1 MGLLLLLKVSLVLLV
16 TLAAARLLNRAPAAT
31 RHGLWSIAFGSL
43 LLLAPLAAMLPALHV
58 PLPAGWETPA
68 PPRVTSLSGWNTVSQ
83 SSNWATHFPPNA
95 SEISAPIE
103 NVSVSQQ
110 ARGTLN
116 WPSLSTLFFT
126 AWLIGMTAAVV
137 TVLLSLLRVRRLVR
151 TAETVSDQTWQDA
164 AATIGAQLGVRH
176 PVRLLVSADVSTP
189 MAGGVWRPAIFL
201 PRSATSWS
209 PEHRDLVLAHELAH
223 LAGRDPLRHLMT
235 RFALACYW
243 FHPLAWLA
251 AREAAMAREQA
262 CDEKVLS
269 MGARPSAYARV
280 LLDLAESLCVKPH
293 ARLLG
298 ALPMVHRSHLEKRLM
313 AILNGEARPSTRR
326 IVVGPAVGIAL
337 LTLSVA
343 AAQPFDQAQGRPFD
357 NAQGG
362 PEIQPAP
369 VAKVQGAPVGGVQ
382 GGQVGGVQGGAVGG
396 VQGAIRRVQG
406 TPIDKAQGE
415 PVGVVQG
422 TPFGTVQGT
431 PFGLVQG
438 TPFGAVQGVPFGV
451 AQGVPMGAIAQFA
464 QDHAR
469 PFAET
474 YARPFAETYGRA
486 FVDSLQAAPGRDSAC
501 WSDGYRGNFIGS
513 SSSRQVGGRTVI
525 YDQVGWRDGDRVIQ
539 RMFGDLRLC
548 MLAEGAGDRTNLER
562 PSQWIGRARRVVLEA
577 HRGGTVQRLEF
588 NGTNPTWQVGGAT
601 RDFDSAA
608 QTWRDRML
616 AVLDT
621 TWELSTLRGEVS
633 SLRGQISSIQGQ
645 RSSLQGEISSLQG
658 TVSSMQGRI
667 SSILGQESSLLG
679 QISSIQGHVSS
690 LQGAISSQQGAISS
704 LNSSRYNADA
714 AERTRIASRIAEHNA
729 QIARIER
736 EIRDYDA
743 ERRIAAV
750 QKEID
755 SLDTEAKVAVIER
768 QIRDFDLKGK
778 VAAVQRRIAD
788 LDVDG
793 QVARIERQIDS
804 LDADRRARQL
814 DDRLDGELNRLN
826 SAIAAIR

>member
-1 MGLLLLLKVSLVLLV
+1 MGPLLLLKVSLVLGV
-16 TLAAARLLNRAPAAT
+16 TLVAARLLNRAPAAT

-58 PLPAGWETPA
+58 PVPAGWETPV
-68 PPRVTSLSGWNTVSQ
+68 PPRVTASSGWNTVSQ

-95 SEISAPIE
+95 TEISAPFE

-110 ARGTLN
+110 ARRSAN
-116 WPSLSTLFFT
+116 WPSLSTLFLI
-126 AWLIGMTAAVV
+126 AWLTGMTAAVV
-137 TVLLSLLRVRRLVR
+137 TVFLSLLRVRRLVR
-151 TAETVSDQTWQDA
+151 TAETVSDETWQDA

-176 PVRLLVSADVSTP
+176 PVRLLVSDDVSTP

-201 PRSATSWS
+201 PRSATSWT

-313 AILNGEARPSTRR
+313 AILNGEARPTTRR
-326 IVVGPAVGIAL
+326 LILGPATGIAL

-343 AAQPFDQAQGRPFD
+343 AAQPFDDAQGK
-357 NAQGG
+357 
-362 PEIQPAP
+362 PEVQAAPAG
-369 VAKVQGAPVGGVQ
+369 KVQGAPVGGVQ
-382 GGQVGGVQGGAVGG
+382 GAPIGGVQGGQVGGVYGARV
-396 VQGAIRRVQG
+396 VQGEPFGAVQG
-406 TPIDKAQGE
+406 TPFDKAQGE
-415 PVGVVQG
+415 PVGVVR
-422 TPFGTVQGT
+422 
-431 PFGLVQG
+431 G
-438 TPFGAVQGVPFGV
+438 TPFGAVQGTPFGV

-464 QDHAR
+464 EEHAK
-469 PFAET
+469 
-474 YARPFAETYGRA
+474 PFAETYG
-486 FVDSLQAAPGRDSAC
+486 LQTAPGRDSAC

-513 SSSRQVGGRTVI
+513 SSSRQVGGRTVV
-525 YDQVGWRDGDRVIQ
+525 YDQVGWRDGDRIIQ

-548 MLAEGAGDRTNLER
+548 MLAEGAGDRTNPER
-562 PSQWIGRARRVVLEA
+562 PSQWIGRARRVVMEA
-577 HRGGTVQRLEF
+577 HRGGTVQRLEY
-588 NGTNPTWQVGGAT
+588 NGTNPSWQVGGAT

-633 SLRGQISSIQGQ
+633 SLRGQISSIHGQ

-658 TVSSMQGRI
+658 QVSSMQGRI
-667 SSILGQESSLLG
+667 SSILGQESSLRG

-729 QIARIER
+729 EIARIER

-755 SLDTEAKVAVIER
+755 SLDTDAKVAVIER
-768 QIRDFDLKGK
+768 QIRDFDLKGR

-788 LDVDG
+788 LDVEG
-793 QVARIERQIDS
+793 QVARIDRQIDS

-814 DDRLDGELNRLN
+814 EDRLDAELSRLTTAI
-826 SAIAAIR
+826 SAIR

>member
-1 MGLLLLLKVSLVLLV
+1 MGPLLLLKVSLLLAV
-16 TLAAARLLNRAPAAT
+16 TLVAARLLNRAPATA
-31 RHGLWSIAFGSL
+31 RHGLWSLAFGSL

-58 PLPAGWETPA
+58 PVPGGWETPA
-68 PPRVTSLSGWNTVSQ
+68 PSGVTSSSGWNPVSQ

-95 SEISAPIE
+95 REISAPFGD
-103 NVSVSQQ
+103 VSVSQE
-110 ARGTLN
+110 ARGTAN
-116 WPSLSTLFFT
+116 WPSLSGLFFI
-126 AWLIGMTAAVV
+126 AWLSGMTAAVI
-137 TVLLSLLRVRRLVR
+137 TVFLSLLRVWRLVR

-164 AATIGAQLGVRH
+164 AATIGAQLGVRQQ
-176 PVRLLVSADVSTP
+176 VGLLVSDDVSTP

-280 LLDLAESLCVKPH
+280 LLDLAESLCVKPR
-293 ARLLG
+293 ARLVG

-313 AILNGEARPSTRR
+313 AILNGEARTSTRR
-326 IVVGPAVGIAL
+326 VVVGPAIGIAL

-343 AAQPFDQAQGRPFD
+343 AAQPLDQAQSGPFD
-357 NAQGG
+357 KAQGG
-362 PEIQPAP
+362 PFDKAQGGPFDKAQGGPFDKAQSQPEVQAAP
-369 VAKVQGAPVGGVQ
+369 VGKVQGAPVGGVQ
-382 GGQVGGVQGGAVGG
+382 GGRLGGVQGGPVGG
-396 VQGAIRRVQG
+396 VPGAPIRV
-406 TPIDKAQGE
+406 A
-415 PVGVVQG
+415 QG
-422 TPFGTVQGT
+422 TPFRTVQGT
-431 PFGLVQG
+431 PFG
-438 TPFGAVQGVPFGV
+438 A
-451 AQGVPMGAIAQFA
+451 ADIARFA
-464 QDHAR
+464 DQ
-469 PFAET
+469 
-474 YARPFAETYGRA
+474 
-486 FVDSLQAAPGRDSAC
+486 QATPGRDSAC

-513 SSSRQVGGRTVI
+513 SSSTQVGGRTVI

-539 RMFGDLRLC
+539 RTFGDLRLC
-548 MLAEGAGDRTNLER
+548 MLAEGAGDRINPER
-562 PSQWIGRARRVVLEA
+562 PSQWIGRARRVVMEA

-588 NGTNPTWQVGGAT
+588 NGTNPSWQVGGAT

-633 SLRGQISSIQGQ
+633 SLRGQISSIHGQ

-667 SSILGQESSLLG
+667 SSILGEESSLRG

-750 QKEID
+750 QKELD
-755 SLDTEAKVAVIER
+755 SFDSDAKVAVIER

-788 LDVDG
+788 LDVEG
-793 QVARIERQIDS
+793 QVARIERQIDA